1 MIWNGLNPEALFV
14 GRQGF
19 PNGNSGMISTADVF
33 LIDSFLEF
41 CRNLG
46 KSNIGG

>member
-1 MIWNGLNPEALFV
+1 MIVV
-14 GRQGF
+14 GQGF
-19 PNGNSGMISTADVF
+19 PNGNSGMISTADVL

-41 CRNLG
+41 CLNLG